1 MATFNPSVDLQ
12 GAEFIDVDLRGARFV
27 EANLSGVVM
36 RGVDVSEAD
45 IDAPFLF
52 DGESSLRINGVDVV
66 PLVEAELN
74 RRFPGRA
81 DRRAGSPDG
90 LRAAWA
96 GLERTWAAMV
106 ERVAA
111 MPAGAVDDSVGGEW
125 SFAQTLRHLV
135 LATDMWLGRAILDI
149 EQPFHPIGQLDA
161 GTGDDGFDMS
171 IFTAATPSYDEVLE
185 VRAGRVAMVRD
196 FLATVTS
203 GELAEA
209 RKNPHDPEHQET
221 VLSCLHV
228 ILEEEWEH
236 LRYAVRDLD
245 AINAQSGA

>member
-1 MATFNPSVDLQ
+1 MATFTRSDGLQ
-12 GAEFIDVDLRGARFV
+12 GAEFVDADLHSARFV
-27 EANLSGVVM
+27 RADLSGVVM
-36 RGVDVSEAD
+36 RAVDVRGAD
-45 IDAPFLF
+45 IDAPWLF
-52 DGESSLRINGVDVV
+52 DGESVLRVNGVDVI

-81 DRRAGSPDG
+81 DRRAGDPDG

-96 GLERTWAAMV
+96 TLERTWAATL

-111 MPAGAVDDSVGGEW
+111 LPAGTVDVSVDGEW

-135 LATDMWLGRAILDI
+135 MATDAWLGRSILGI
-149 EQPFHPIGQLDA
+149 EQPFHPIGQPNA
-161 GTGDDGFDMS
+161 EYETDGNDMS
-171 IFTAATPSYDEVLE
+171 IFATVTPSYAEVLE

-203 GELAEA
+203 EELGEA
-209 RKNPHDPEHQET
+209 RKNPWAPEHQET

-228 ILEEEWEH
+228 ILKEEWEH
-236 LRYAVRDLD
+236 HRYAVRDLE
-245 AINAQSGA
+245 AIEAKSGG